1 MYEEISFEEHDM
13 ICRIH
18 RLEDKMLR
26 SKDFQEQLSIRSVLM
41 RYRAQLQKLQW
52 DRQKKTVRAFN

>member
-13 ICRIH
+13 MCRIH

-26 SKDFQEQLSIRSVLM
+26 SKNFQEQLSIRSVLM
-41 RYRAQLQKLQW
+41 KYRAQLQKLQW
-52 DRQKKTVRAFN
+52 ERQNKTTRALS